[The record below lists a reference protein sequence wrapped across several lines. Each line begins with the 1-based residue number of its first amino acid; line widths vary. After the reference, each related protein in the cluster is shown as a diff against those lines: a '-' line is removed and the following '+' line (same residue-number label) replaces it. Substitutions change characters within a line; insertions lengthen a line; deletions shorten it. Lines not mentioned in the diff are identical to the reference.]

1 MKYIIQFNNWFNTKF
16 GWFFTNGNKYNAYLT
31 TTKEEPKPK
40 YILERLNDGLIK
52 TGSRVQYIEW
62 DENTSEDNSLHDDIK
77 VNRSLILNPGTN
89 FTWLTTA
96 ITEIVE
102 QRPGYIKFQTKNSTY
117 ELIVIENMRWYVC
130 GRTDEDRYGK

>member
-1 MKYIIQFNNWFNTKF
+1 MKQIEQFNNWFNNKF
-16 GWFFTNGNKYNAYLT
+16 GWFFTNGMKIQRNIFNAELVVPR
-31 TTKEEPKPK
+31 EEPKPK
-40 YILERLNDGLIK
+40 YILNRLNDGLTK

-96 ITEIVE
+96 ITEIVV
-102 QRPGYIKFQTKNSTY
+102 QRPGYIKFQTQNSTY
-117 ELIVIENMRWYVC
+117 ELIE
-130 GRTDEDRYGK
+130 K